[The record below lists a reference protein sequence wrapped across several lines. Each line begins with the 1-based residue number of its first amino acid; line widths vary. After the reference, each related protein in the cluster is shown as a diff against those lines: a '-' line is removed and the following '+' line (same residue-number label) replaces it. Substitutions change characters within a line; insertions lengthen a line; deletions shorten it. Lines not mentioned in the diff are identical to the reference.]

1 MKTKWP
7 FLLNVLRIEQLHM
20 YVQLHLNADLSLY
33 QHLWSTNEGKG
44 TVAPGCPVYMYTK
57 DTGKVQNWQV
67 ARLQAVLILIGSPI
81 Y

>member
-1 MKTKWP
+1 MKTKWL
-7 FLLNVLRIEQLHM
+7 FLLNVLHIEHLHM
-20 YVQLHLNADLSLY
+20 YLYLHLNVDSSLHK
-33 QHLWSTNEGKG
+33 HLWSTNEGKG
-44 TVAPGCPVYMYTK
+44 TVAAGCPVYMYTK